1 MAKKA
6 SPSSLMF
13 NVIAGRWV
21 TQMISVVATL
31 GIANLLKDGPR
42 TVEELASA
50 APAQA
55 GPLYRVLRALASVG
69 VFEEV
74 KNRRFKLTPLAST
87 LRSDVSGSMRSLAM
101 MTGSQYHVD
110 SWQQLL
116 HGVRT
121 GETPFRRAHGV
132 PMFEYFERHPEDLK
146 IFGEAMTNVSMTE
159 NPAIA
164 AAYKFSAMRSLVD
177 VGGGNGSLLRA
188 ILGANP
194 KLRGVHFDQPLVS
207 ARARADVSLTAQ
219 SVADRC
225 GFEAGSFFEAVP
237 KGGDAYMIKRV
248 LHDWSDEEAVKILSN
263 CRGAM
268 NAKARVLVIESVIQP
283 GNTPD
288 RGKLLDVQMFVIG
301 GRERTKTEF
310 AALFKEAGLRLT
322 RVIRT
327 NCPLSIAEGV
337 RL

>member
-1 MAKKA
+1 MAKNA

-13 NVIAGRWV
+13 NLIAGRWV
-21 TQMISVVATL
+21 TQMISVAATL
-31 GIANLLKDGPR
+31 GIADLLKDGPR

-50 APAQA
+50 AGAQA

-87 LRSDVSGSMRSLAM
+87 LRSDVPGSMRSLAM

-146 IFGEAMTNVSMTE
+146 VFGEAMTNVSMTE

-188 ILGANP
+188 ILEANP

-207 ARARADVSLTAQ
+207 ARARADVSLTAP

-237 KGGDAYMIKRV
+237 KGGDAYTIKRV

-268 NAKARVLVIESVIQP
+268 NAKGRVLVIESVIQP
-283 GNTPD
+283 GNAPD
-288 RGKLLDVQMFVIG
+288 RGKLLDVQMLVIG
-301 GRERTKTEF
+301 GRERTKQEF
-310 AALFKEAGLRLT
+310 AALFTEAGLRLT

-327 NCPLSIAEGV
+327 NCPLSIIEGI
-337 RL
+337 RA